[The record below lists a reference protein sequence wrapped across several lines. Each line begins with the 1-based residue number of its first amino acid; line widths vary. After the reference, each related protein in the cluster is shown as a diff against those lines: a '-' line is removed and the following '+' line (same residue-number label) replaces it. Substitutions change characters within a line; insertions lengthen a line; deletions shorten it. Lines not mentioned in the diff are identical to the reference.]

1 MLAKNVCPF
10 VLVMMLFSLTFVNVH
25 SSSNEDLHQWMSAFD
40 TAIKEHR
47 EKAQSRRS
55 IREQLNPVSLSHDN
69 HLTSRDQVVKSGVQ
83 LCVCQ

>member
-1 MLAKNVCPF
+1 MLAKNVCSF
-10 VLVMMLFSLTFVNVH
+10 VLVMMHISTFVNVH
-25 SSSNEDLHQWMSAFD
+25 FSSNEELHQWMSAFD

-69 HLTSRDQVVKSGVQ
+69 HLTSRDQVVKSWVQ
-83 LCVCQ
+83 LCM